1 MLNYLE
7 EAAEGELALEQDGAV
22 TALDERPS
30 PHGHVPVRFR
40 TQKVGY
46 RAARGSAA
54 HAEHGALA
62 ARPATAAAAAAA
74 RRHRGLLCYRR
85 RLIGKLIAH
94 D

>member
-7 EAAEGELALEQDGAV
+7 EAAEGELALEHHGTV

-30 PHGHVPVRFR
+30 PACHVPVRFR

-46 RAARGSAA
+46 RAARCSAA
-54 HAEHGALA
+54 NAEHGTLGAHSVAAASA
-62 ARPATAAAAAAA
+62 ARG
-74 RRHRGLLCYRR
+74 RHRGLLCSWR